1 MMARI
6 IYPNEGYAVQ
16 ASSYGLLIYIQQ
28 NNYKDSVAIV
38 KFLHSVRNTIGGFG
52 GTQVDNN
59 YTVYQYHTM
68 SVYLMVATDYFY
80 TNLIFVRT
88 TL

>member
-1 MMARI
+1 MNNIQYMMARI

-59 YTVYQYHTM
+59 FTDFNITQYQYIWW
-68 SVYLMVATDYFY
+68 L
-80 TNLIFVRT
+80 LKIIFI
-88 TL
+88 LS

>member
-6 IYPNEGYAVQ
+6 MYPNEGYAVQ
-16 ASSYGLLIYIQQ
+16 ASSYALLIYIQQ

-52 GTQVDNN
+52 GTQVSFLAIALCLM
-59 YTVYQYHTM
+59 YQ
-68 SVYLMVATDYFY
+68 
-80 TNLIFVRT
+80 
-88 TL
+88 

>member
-38 KFLHSVRNTIGGFG
+38 KFVHSVRNTIGGFG

-59 YTVYQYHTM
+59 FTDFNITQYQY
-68 SVYLMVATDYFY
+68 
-80 TNLIFVRT
+80 I
-88 TL
+88 